1 MLSLNLLFSVKFMIF
16 VILYREFILIEL
28 MRLRTVAVNLYVLWN
43 SLKTD
48 LSQIFY
54 RLAVHFKTIF
64 CSLVCKC
71 YLWENL
77 FIKTCKSIVT
87 FRETLFLT
95 NFSIIKPQSATFFKN
110 ELLQNFEQIVKTEFH
125 SLLMFSHSYQQQQL
139 RD

>member
-54 RLAVHFKTIF
+54 RLAVHFKTTF
-64 CSLVCKC
+64 CSFVCKC

-95 NFSIIKPQSATFFKN
+95 NFSIINPQSSTFFKN

-125 SLLMFSHSYQQQQL
+125 SLLMFSNSYQQQQL